1 MDQQPLDIVC
11 MGEPMVEF
19 TRIEDS
25 EGRPVYLR
33 GFGGDTSNCAIAAA
47 RQGARVGYVTM
58 LGADRFGDMIL
69 ELWRAEGIDASG
81 VARNPDA
88 PTAAYFIEP
97 VPEGRDFTYFRRDSA
112 ASRMQPGD
120 VPAAVIRRAG
130 FLQASAISQAISE
143 SACDAVFHAIAIAH
157 EAGVRFAYDTNLRL
171 NLWSLER
178 ARAVIHE
185 TARKADILLPSLDEA
200 RSLTGLETPEA
211 IIGFYLDFGPEILAL
226 KCGGEGAVIAAAGRI
241 EFIPPVS
248 VTVVDTSGAG
258 DTFDGSLLARL
269 AAGDDPF
276 AAGRYAVAAA
286 ALSTTGYGA
295 VGPIPGMVT
304 VEKVISSMEFTQVVN

>member
-25 EGRPVYLR
+25 KGRPVYLR

-58 LGADRFGDMIL
+58 LGTDRFGDMFL
-69 ELWRAEGIDASG
+69 ELWRAEGIDFSG

-97 VPEGRDFTYFRRDSA
+97 VPEGRDFTYYRRGSA

-130 FLQASAISQAISE
+130 MLQASAISQAISE
-143 SACDAVFHAIAIAH
+143 SACDAVFRAIAIAH

-185 TARKADILLPSLDEA
+185 TAHKADILLPSLDEA
-200 RSLTGLETPEA
+200 RSLTGLETPEE

-226 KCGGEGAVIAAAGRI
+226 KCGGQGAVIAAAGRI
-241 EFIPPVS
+241 EFIPPLS

-286 ALSTTGYGA
+286 GLSTMDYGA
-295 VGPIPGMVT
+295 VTPIPRADAVLAALDA
-304 VEKVISSMEFTQVVN
+304 